1 VVYEGVEL
9 MRIAAIVLVL
19 AGVLAVAGLATA
31 ARVPA
36 VYDNC
41 TKFNKKYRHGV
52 GRARAHDH
60 TRGHHPV
67 TTFRRSTRLYKA
79 AVKWNRDLDRDR
91 DGVACEKA

>member
-1 VVYEGVEL
+1 LRIHVIVVL
-9 MRIAAIVLVL
+9 AL
-19 AGVLAVAGLATA
+19 AGVLAIAGLGAIEATA

-60 TRGHHPV
+60 SKGKHPV

-79 AVKWNRDLDRDR
+79 AMKWNRDLDRDR